1 MSNTPPLT
9 EYFLND
15 KYQEELNF
23 DNPLGMRGEIAKSYA
38 ELIKQMWSGK
48 FSYVTP
54 RAFKVSMGNLL
65 SASVLVS
72 PKDQQTTNSSAEGW
86 ESHHRVSWPPKD
98 THGVEQDGDRI
109 FYLGSVFLLSRNGL
123 ERYCLEVK
131 NNCYPPRGPGLGF
144 QYQHLV
150 AQKSLCNSNWSK

>member
-1 MSNTPPLT
+1 LSNTPPLT

-54 RAFKVSMGNLL
+54 RAFKVSVVNEFSMREL
-65 SASVLVS
+65 SSLDSFQTLVHRWEEQ
-72 PKDQQTTNSSAEGW
+72 KVVAITIICGLSSKGTQYVN
-86 ESHHRVSWPPKD
+86 RC
-98 THGVEQDGDRI
+98 I
-109 FYLGSVFLLSRNGL
+109 LYLM
-123 ERYCLEVK
+123 Y
-131 NNCYPPRGPGLGF
+131 
-144 QYQHLV
+144 
-150 AQKSLCNSNWSK
+150 

>member
-1 MSNTPPLT
+1 VLRKPDWHVNCYSAQGTVSTALCELTCFSRHFNSLSVHILLQNIFCSFQCLSNTPPLT

-54 RAFKVSMGNLL
+54 RAFKVSVVNLF
-65 SASVLVS
+65 SASVLLS
-72 PKDQQTTNSSAEGW
+72 PEDQHNN
-86 ESHHRVSWPPKD
+86 R
-98 THGVEQDGDRI
+98 
-109 FYLGSVFLLSRNGL
+109 LLS
-123 ERYCLEVK
+123 
-131 NNCYPPRGPGLGF
+131 
-144 QYQHLV
+144 
-150 AQKSLCNSNWSK
+150 

>member
-54 RAFKVSMGNLL
+54 RAFKVSMVNLL
-65 SASVLVS
+65 STCLLLSLGRGQVGSSGERDEVPLYLLLVS
-72 PKDQQTTNSSAEGW
+72 QSSTLY
-86 ESHHRVSWPPKD
+86 PFD
-98 THGVEQDGDRI
+98 TKLQDIARDVW
-109 FYLGSVFLLSRNGL
+109 LGLFCSAFVFLMSRNGL
-123 ERYCLEVK
+123 ERDASVVK
-131 NNCYPPRGPGLGF
+131 SMSTFPENPSF
-144 QYQHLV
+144 
-150 AQKSLCNSNWSK
+150 

>member
-54 RAFKVSMGNLL
+54 RAFKVSIVNTFSMRTI
-65 SASVLVS
+65 S
-72 PKDQQTTNSSAEGW
+72 PQEDKNSFFEQWVKRHSYNNY
-86 ESHHRVSWPPKD
+86 SWPCK
-98 THGVEQDGDRI
+98 
-109 FYLGSVFLLSRNGL
+109 
-123 ERYCLEVK
+123 
-131 NNCYPPRGPGLGF
+131 GP
-144 QYQHLV
+144 QHI
-150 AQKSLCNSNWSK
+150 NR

>member
-1 MSNTPPLT
+1 MWFLLLQNIFCSFQCLSNTPPLT

-54 RAFKVSMGNLL
+54 RAFKVSVVNLF
-65 SASVLVS
+65 SASVLLS
-72 PKDQQTTNSSAEGW
+72 PEDQHDN
-86 ESHHRVSWPPKD
+86 R
-98 THGVEQDGDRI
+98 
-109 FYLGSVFLLSRNGL
+109 LLS
-123 ERYCLEVK
+123 
-131 NNCYPPRGPGLGF
+131 
-144 QYQHLV
+144 
-150 AQKSLCNSNWSK
+150 

>member
-1 MSNTPPLT
+1 MQCLSNTPPLT

-54 RAFKVSMGNLL
+54 RAFKVSI
-65 SASVLVS
+65 V
-72 PKDQQTTNSSAEGW
+72 
-86 ESHHRVSWPPKD
+86 D
-98 THGVEQDGDRI
+98 T
-109 FYLGSVFLLSRNGL
+109 FLI
-123 ERYCLEVK
+123 K
-131 NNCYPPRGPGLGF
+131 AIPTPRG
-144 QYQHLV
+144 QKLV
-150 AQKSLCNSNWSK
+150 RIAITMVCTLVTGHSTINR

>member
-1 MSNTPPLT
+1 MQCLSNTPPLT

-54 RAFKVSMGNLL
+54 RAFKVSIVHTFSMR
-65 SASVLVS
+65 AVS
-72 PKDQQTTNSSAEGW
+72 T
-86 ESHHRVSWPPKD
+86 
-98 THGVEQDGDRI
+98 
-109 FYLGSVFLLSRNGL
+109 
-123 ERYCLEVK
+123 
-131 NNCYPPRGPGLGF
+131 PRGQNWFSWLLQWF
-144 QYQHLV
+144 V
-150 AQKSLCNSNWSK
+150 ALQRDTAP

>member
-1 MSNTPPLT
+1 MFNVWLLLLENVFYSLQCLSNTPPLT

-54 RAFKVSMGNLL
+54 RAFKVSI
-65 SASVLVS
+65 VS
-72 PKDQQTTNSSAEGW
+72 TFSIMAVSS
-86 ESHHRVSWPPKD
+86 
-98 THGVEQDGDRI
+98 
-109 FYLGSVFLLSRNGL
+109 
-123 ERYCLEVK
+123 
-131 NNCYPPRGPGLGF
+131 PRG
-144 QYQHLV
+144 
-150 AQKSLCNSNWSK
+150 QKQVLWGRSGKNHSC

>member
-1 MSNTPPLT
+1 MFTVWLHLLENVFYSLQCLSNTPPLT

-54 RAFKVSMGNLL
+54 RAFKVSIVN
-65 SASVLVS
+65 
-72 PKDQQTTNSSAEGW
+72 T
-86 ESHHRVSWPPKD
+86 
-98 THGVEQDGDRI
+98 
-109 FYLGSVFLLSRNGL
+109 FLLGLYDPQENKNGFFGGRS
-123 ERYCLEVK
+123 E
-131 NNCYPPRGPGLGF
+131 
-144 QYQHLV
+144 
-150 AQKSLCNSNWSK
+150 KS

>member
-1 MSNTPPLT
+1 MFCSLQCLSNTPPLT

-54 RAFKVSMGNLL
+54 RAFKVSVVNFSQHVCSCPGGEGRWDPQVKRMKSHSIVSQSPPIWYKTSVHSTGWVVRTFC
-65 SASVLVS
+65 SA
-72 PKDQQTTNSSAEGW
+72 
-86 ESHHRVSWPPKD
+86 
-98 THGVEQDGDRI
+98 
-109 FYLGSVFLLSRNGL
+109 FVFLMSRNGL
-123 ERYCLEVK
+123 ERHVSGVK
-131 NNCYPPRGPGLGF
+131 STSTFPEDQSF
-144 QYQHLV
+144 
-150 AQKSLCNSNWSK
+150 

>member
-1 MSNTPPLT
+1 MCFKKNEVWLLLLENMFYFLQCLSNTPPLT

-54 RAFKVSMGNLL
+54 RAFKVSVIN
-65 SASVLVS
+65 A
-72 PKDQQTTNSSAEGW
+72 
-86 ESHHRVSWPPKD
+86 
-98 THGVEQDGDRI
+98 
-109 FYLGSVFLLSRNGL
+109 F
-123 ERYCLEVK
+123 
-131 NNCYPPRGPGLGF
+131 
-144 QYQHLV
+144 
-150 AQKSLCNSNWSK
+150 

>member
-1 MSNTPPLT
+1 MQCLSNTPPLT

-54 RAFKVSMGNLL
+54 RAFKVSVINTFSMKPKA
-65 SASVLVS
+65 SQRRQKSVLGGRDE
-72 PKDQQTTNSSAEGW
+72 K
-86 ESHHRVSWPPKD
+86 
-98 THGVEQDGDRI
+98 
-109 FYLGSVFLLSRNGL
+109 Y
-123 ERYCLEVK
+123 
-131 NNCYPPRGPGLGF
+131 
-144 QYQHLV
+144 
-150 AQKSLCNSNWSK
+150 

>member
-1 MSNTPPLT
+1 MQCLSNTPPLT

-54 RAFKVSMGNLL
+54 RAFKVSMVNLL
-65 SASVLVS
+65 SACLLLSVGRGQVESSGERDEVPLYLLLVS
-72 PKDQQTTNSSAEGW
+72 QNSTLHTFDA
-86 ESHHRVSWPPKD
+86 KL
-98 THGVEQDGDRI
+98 QDIAQDVW
-109 FYLGSVFLLSRNGL
+109 LELLFS
-123 ERYCLEVK
+123 
-131 NNCYPPRGPGLGF
+131 
-144 QYQHLV
+144 
-150 AQKSLCNSNWSK
+150 

>member
-54 RAFKVSMGNLL
+54 RAFKVSMVNTFSLGLYDPQNKN
-65 SASVLVS
+65 VFFGG
-72 PKDQQTTNSSAEGW
+72 SSE
-86 ESHHRVSWPPKD
+86 
-98 THGVEQDGDRI
+98 
-109 FYLGSVFLLSRNGL
+109 
-123 ERYCLEVK
+123 
-131 NNCYPPRGPGLGF
+131 
-144 QYQHLV
+144 
-150 AQKSLCNSNWSK
+150 KS

>member
-54 RAFKVSMGNLL
+54 RAFKVSMISLL
-65 SASVLVS
+65 SASVLLS
-72 PKDQQTTNSSAEGW
+72 PENQERKEKNTKVKGMM
-86 ESHHRVSWPPKD
+86 SH
-98 THGVEQDGDRI
+98 
-109 FYLGSVFLLSRNGL
+109 YSVIPSM
-123 ERYCLEVK
+123 
-131 NNCYPPRGPGLGF
+131 
-144 QYQHLV
+144 
-150 AQKSLCNSNWSK
+150 

>member
-54 RAFKVSMGNLL
+54 RAFKVSIVNTSSTKAMSPARGQKL
-65 SASVLVS
+65 VLWGRGETIAV
-72 PKDQQTTNSSAEGW
+72 TM
-86 ESHHRVSWPPKD
+86 VC
-98 THGVEQDGDRI
+98 
-109 FYLGSVFLLSRNGL
+109 GL
-123 ERYCLEVK
+123 
-131 NNCYPPRGPGLGF
+131 
-144 QYQHLV
+144 
-150 AQKSLCNSNWSK
+150 QKGHST